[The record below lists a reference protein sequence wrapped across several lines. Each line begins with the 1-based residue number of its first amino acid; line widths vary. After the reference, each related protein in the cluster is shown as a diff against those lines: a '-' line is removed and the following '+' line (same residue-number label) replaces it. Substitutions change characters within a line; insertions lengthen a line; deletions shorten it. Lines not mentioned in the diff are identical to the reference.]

1 MRRVWLAGL
10 LTVAFAISVVA
21 QGPDASPKQ
30 APAPTKQAPAPTKQ
44 APAAPAPAAP
54 VKIRTSVSRTAVWV
68 GDPVTY
74 VVEVECPPKVDIL
87 ADDLAAERLQLKGL
101 DLLSVEVERDASVPE
116 RVTHRMR
123 YRLAAFE
130 PEAAL
135 GVAAIPVRY
144 YIRQPGMR
152 PEDAVPAGEVVVPPL
167 VLSLRS
173 TIPDAGTAALR
184 DTRAVQP
191 PPPWVRFAKPV
202 GLTLVLLA
210 FLPVTL
216 WIVDL
221 VRRAQQR
228 RGHAVRRQTRKQRL
242 AALEQI
248 KELDVSSAGA
258 LREAYAQLDAWV
270 RTGLQQTTGVPAPA
284 LTPAEIDAAVRHP
297 PRAVRME
304 QVQSVLRECERAKYA
319 PHPPSAD
326 QWQTVLL
333 EAEQAIGA
341 AR

>member
-1 MRRVWLAGL
+1 
-10 LTVAFAISVVA
+10 
-21 QGPDASPKQ
+21 
-30 APAPTKQAPAPTKQ
+30 
-44 APAAPAPAAP
+44 
-54 VKIRTSVSRTAVWV
+54 
-68 GDPVTY
+68 
-74 VVEVECPPKVDIL
+74 
-87 ADDLAAERLQLKGL
+87 
-101 DLLSVEVERDASVPE
+101 
-116 RVTHRMR
+116 
-123 YRLAAFE
+123 
-130 PEAAL
+130 
-135 GVAAIPVRY
+135 
-144 YIRQPGMR
+144 MR

-167 VLSLRS
+167 ALSLRS

-202 GLTLVLLA
+202 GLALVLLA

-270 RTGLQQTTGVPAPA
+270 RTSLQQTTGVPAPA

-333 EAEQAIGA
+333 EAEQGIGA